1 MLRTEDGFAAQASL
15 QSAGVW
21 PEMADRGHVVFI
33 LTCAD
38 AGEDFTRLRRA
49 LNLLPRRTPA
59 PCLPPPP
66 PPAGEMTLRRA
77 LFSSRQ
83 ALPLA
88 QAAGQ
93 IAAQSIAPYPPG
105 IPVVAPGERI
115 EKKTI
120 AYFEQIGYNMLED
133 VQVVCL

>member
-1 MLRTEDGFAAQASL
+1 
-15 QSAGVW
+15 
-21 PEMADRGHVVFI
+21 
-33 LTCAD
+33 
-38 AGEDFTRLRRA
+38 
-49 LNLLPRRTPA
+49 
-59 PCLPPPP
+59 
-66 PPAGEMTLRRA
+66 MTLRRA
-77 LFSSRQ
+77 LFSPRQ

-115 EKKTI
+115 EKKPI